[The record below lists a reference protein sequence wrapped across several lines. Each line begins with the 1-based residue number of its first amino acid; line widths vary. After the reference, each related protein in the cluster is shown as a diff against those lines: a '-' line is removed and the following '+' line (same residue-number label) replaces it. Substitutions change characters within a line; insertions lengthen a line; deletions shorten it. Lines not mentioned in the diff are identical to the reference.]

1 MLIVISYNNPEPIFR
16 QIMEQ
21 IKIAIAAGDL
31 KENEKL
37 PSIREMAQELKVS
50 VITVKRAYTDLE
62 AEGYL
67 VTRPGLGSFVAS
79 ISRTDLKE
87 EKRND
92 IKRNLMD
99 MIDSAGQYGITAEEI
114 MDLLASIDSER
125 KGKENGENS
134 NLRRHQQTLP

>member
-62 AEGYL
+62 AESYL

-99 MIDSAGQYGITAEEI
+99 MIDSAEQYGITAEEI

-134 NLRRHQQTLP
+134 NL